1 MSIRKIDDSMRDGIA
16 GGATCECGNDHEK
29 PYEVIDDKS
38 GKVVFRC
45 RSVAEAK
52 GYAEL
57 HNYGA
62 HEQKCDEVKGLGE
75 AVVES

>member
-16 GGATCECGNDHEK
+16 GGATCEWGNDHEK

-52 GYAEL
+52 TYAKL
-57 HNYGA
+57 HNYGT
-62 HEQKCDEVKGLGE
+62 DEWNWDELKSVRNDNH
-75 AVVES
+75 